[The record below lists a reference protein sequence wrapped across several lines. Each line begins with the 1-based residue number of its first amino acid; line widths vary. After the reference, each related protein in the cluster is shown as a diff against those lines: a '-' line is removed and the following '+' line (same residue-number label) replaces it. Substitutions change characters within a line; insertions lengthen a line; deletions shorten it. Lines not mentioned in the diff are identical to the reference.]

1 MNKLIFFCLLS
12 IMVIYTQST
21 ACDKIESPSA
31 DSCAKA
37 TDVPNGKV
45 CSFVAAKGE
54 GESVVRV
61 CHRRHLRILGHRVVC
76 GEKNVICCTHASFPG
91 CWQNDETTKLDG
103 IALYVNTLVTN
114 GELSAF

>member
-31 DSCAKA
+31 DTCAKA

-54 GESVVRV
+54 GESATPAK
-61 CHRRHLRILGHRVVC
+61 CELTPKPTTNTNTNSSDNLNIFKTIL
-76 GEKNVICCTHASFPG
+76 
-91 CWQNDETTKLDG
+91 
-103 IALYVNTLVTN
+103 ALLIIFTIL
-114 GELSAF
+114 